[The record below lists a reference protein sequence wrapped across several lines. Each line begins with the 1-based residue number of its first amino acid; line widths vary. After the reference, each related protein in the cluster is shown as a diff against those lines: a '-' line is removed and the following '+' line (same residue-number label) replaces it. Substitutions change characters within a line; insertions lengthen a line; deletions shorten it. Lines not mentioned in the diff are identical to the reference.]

1 MFRSKAATYA
11 VLAVVEIA
19 KRHQQGD
26 AGVRAREVAEMFQ
39 MPAAYA
45 AKVMTLLTRNGVLES
60 GRGPR
65 GGFRLAKPPEE
76 ISFLEIIEAVD
87 GVLAADTSF
96 PPGNETGEL
105 RRGIEMVLNGAVDQ
119 ARVYLHRTNLADFLR
134 QVGQSESQ
142 SVFQPIAGLK
152 SADGTSTHS
161 TTHAPALQQGA

>member
-19 KRHQQGD
+19 KRQQQG
-26 AGVRAREVAEMFQ
+26 AVGVRAREIAAMFQ

-45 AKVMTLLTRNGVLES
+45 AKVMTLLTRNGVLGS

-87 GVLAADTSF
+87 GVMGADTYF
-96 PPGNETGEL
+96 PPVNEMGEL
-105 RRGIEMVLNGAVDQ
+105 RRGLEMVLSGAVDQ
-119 ARVYLHRTNLADFLR
+119 ARVYLHRTSLADFMR
-134 QVGQSESQ
+134 QIDRSKPQ
-142 SVFQPIAGLK
+142 SVLQPVAGVK
-152 SADGTSTHS
+152 SADRSSMLSATP
-161 TTHAPALQQGA
+161 APALQQGA